1 MPDARKDQHMTVGE
15 ILDFVKNN
23 LVSRDALIMI
33 KTPIGLVQASVI
45 SDGVAT
51 LRGNDKTEE
60 TVLAFGLD
68 PVTERMMFDSE
79 LFGDPDTTKQ

>member
-1 MPDARKDQHMTVGE
+1 MCKDQHMTVGE

-60 TVLAFGLD
+60 TVLAFGFD
-68 PVTERMMFDSE
+68 PITERMMFASE
-79 LFGDPDTTKQ
+79 LSGDPDTTKQ

>member
-68 PVTERMMFDSE
+68 PITERMMFDSG

>member
-1 MPDARKDQHMTVGE
+1 MPDARKTQHMTVGE